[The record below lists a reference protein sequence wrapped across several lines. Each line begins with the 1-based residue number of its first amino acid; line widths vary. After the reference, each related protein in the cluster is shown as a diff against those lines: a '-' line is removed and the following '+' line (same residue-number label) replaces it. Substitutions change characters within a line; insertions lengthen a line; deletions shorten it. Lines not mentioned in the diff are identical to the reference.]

1 MKENLIG
8 KAKIKDGA
16 VVGVDFSFVTWKD
29 SGEIFD
35 VYTFSEDRKKLVAD
49 GYGNLDKPNAYGSGA
64 LFVKNTDVIFC
75 EDTPVTTPTEPISV
89 HSGLEKIEPLSM
101 VYTGH
106 TENGISYCTGSRPA
120 DNRELMTKLNE
131 VIEAVNKMMEVIN
144 KGVKE

>member
-1 MKENLIG
+1 MKKDLIG

-29 SGEIFD
+29 NGEIFD
-35 VYTFSEDRKKLVAD
+35 VYTFNEDRKELIAD

-89 HSGLEKIEPLSM
+89 HSGLEKIEPL
-101 VYTGH
+101 TGIII
-106 TENGISYCTGSRPA
+106 ESRWSPPSTS
-120 DNRELMTKLNE
+120 ELTAKLNK
-131 VIEAVNKMMEVIN
+131 VIENQNKIIDYLNGM
-144 KGVKE
+144 VKK

>member
-1 MKENLIG
+1 MKKDLIG

-29 SGEIFD
+29 NGEIFD
-35 VYTFSEDRKKLVAD
+35 VYTFNEDRKKLVAD

-89 HSGLEKIEPLSM
+89 HSGLEKIEPL
-101 VYTGH
+101 TGIII
-106 TENGISYCTGSRPA
+106 ESRWSPPSTS
-120 DNRELMTKLNE
+120 ELTAKLNK
-131 VIEAVNKMMEVIN
+131 VIENQNKIIDYLNGM
-144 KGVKE
+144 VKK